1 MVAASVWYR
10 AALAAL
16 LLTPL
21 GTPAA
26 HAQDWLAPVPHFD
39 LASDPDDLTIRQHA
53 EALKPVTVAGK
64 CGAFV
69 GRQDGSFEA
78 WTWPVKLLS
87 HFRMVAELKD
97 YSVPIDVNDQA
108 AEVEVA
114 PDHTTITFAH
124 ASFTIREILFAI
136 PCTQTVPGGV
146 MALFQIDATRLRPRL
161 KARRPAPDRTPAS
174 AATTFCT
181 RIRTHSPAPSPC
193 RGLSPASSRRIRNG
207 RRPGPC
213 N

>member
-16 LLTPL
+16 LLTPI
-21 GTPAA
+21 A
-26 HAQDWLAPVPHFD
+26 HAQDWLAPIPHFD
-39 LASDPDDLTIRQHA
+39 LAADPNDLTIRQHA

-69 GRQDGSFEA
+69 GQQDGSFEA

-124 ASFTIREILFAI
+124 ASFTVREILFAT
-136 PCTQTVPGGV
+136 PCATAGAGGV
-146 MALFQIDATRLRPRL
+146 MGYAYQPNYAIA
-161 KARRPAPDRTPAS
+161 RTPLVSVNRKAITVNVTD
-174 AATTFCT
+174 AVQI
-181 RIRTHSPAPSPC
+181 IRFRAYKP
-193 RGLSPASSRRIRNG
+193 
-207 RRPGPC
+207 
-213 N
+213 